1 MERIEGDLSRRG
13 FVGAAFA
20 GAMGIAAASVLSG
33 CSAGGSS
40 AADGDWT
47 ETFDVVVV
55 GSGAGGHAAAI
66 EAAKAGAKVVLLE
79 KENGLG
85 GDSAVCDGIVSG
97 WGTRLAKAQGIDVSP
112 DEIYDWFMAHSEWFG
127 ALDPEVARLN
137 ADKCGETIDWLEEL
151 GVPFEEEVGPR
162 MSYTDLP
169 VVHQI
174 VGKGGAMVNA
184 LTAAAESAGVSI
196 ETKTAVTKLVKDADG
211 RVVGV
216 EAMKGR
222 EPVRIKAEKGVVL
235 ATGGYSG
242 STDMLVAL
250 CPANKNLKAS
260 GAAGLTGDGLTMASD
275 AGVFTTR
282 TSWQPLMSPVAG
294 AATKSP
300 VLIDYSERLNGLLL
314 DENGER
320 FCNEGRQYFGRAL
333 AIDVLAKQ
341 NEQDGKEV
349 VLMIPT
355 TPELEKLLSV
365 REIVWPC
372 GDTVEEVAEQVGL
385 DPAKVKATVER
396 YNGFVEAG
404 LDEDFG
410 RSGEHLVPMTGPF
423 YTAPVTVSTSMTIG
437 GVKINT
443 NGEALKLASSG
454 KGDVTLEPVPGLY
467 ATGEVCEWN
476 CASGWT
482 VLSAVTI
489 GRIAGQNAAAEG
501 SAS

>member
-1 MERIEGDLSRRG
+1 
-13 FVGAAFA
+13 
-20 GAMGIAAASVLSG
+20 
-33 CSAGGSS
+33 
-40 AADGDWT
+40 
-47 ETFDVVVV
+47 
-55 GSGAGGHAAAI
+55 
-66 EAAKAGAKVVLLE
+66 
-79 KENGLG
+79 
-85 GDSAVCDGIVSG
+85 
-97 WGTRLAKAQGIDVSP
+97 
-112 DEIYDWFMAHSEWFG
+112 
-127 ALDPEVARLN
+127 
-137 ADKCGETIDWLEEL
+137 
-151 GVPFEEEVGPR
+151 
-162 MSYTDLP
+162 
-169 VVHQI
+169 
-174 VGKGGAMVNA
+174 
-184 LTAAAESAGVSI
+184 
-196 ETKTAVTKLVKDADG
+196 
-211 RVVGV
+211 
-216 EAMKGR
+216 
-222 EPVRIKAEKGVVL
+222 
-235 ATGGYSG
+235 
-242 STDMLVAL
+242 
-250 CPANKNLKAS
+250 
-260 GAAGLTGDGLTMASD
+260 MASD

-423 YTAPVTVSTSMTIG
+423 YAAPVTVSTSMTIG

>member
-1 MERIEGDLSRRG
+1 MIFL
-13 FVGAAFA
+13 FA
-20 GAMGIAAASVLSG
+20 RNYII
-33 CSAGGSS
+33 C
-40 AADGDWT
+40 
-47 ETFDVVVV
+47 
-55 GSGAGGHAAAI
+55 
-66 EAAKAGAKVVLLE
+66 
-79 KENGLG
+79 
-85 GDSAVCDGIVSG
+85 
-97 WGTRLAKAQGIDVSP
+97 
-112 DEIYDWFMAHSEWFG
+112 
-127 ALDPEVARLN
+127 
-137 ADKCGETIDWLEEL
+137 
-151 GVPFEEEVGPR
+151 
-162 MSYTDLP
+162 
-169 VVHQI
+169 
-174 VGKGGAMVNA
+174 
-184 LTAAAESAGVSI
+184 
-196 ETKTAVTKLVKDADG
+196 
-211 RVVGV
+211 
-216 EAMKGR
+216 R

-423 YTAPVTVSTSMTIG
+423 YAAPVTVSTSMTIG

>member
-1 MERIEGDLSRRG
+1 M
-13 FVGAAFA
+13 
-20 GAMGIAAASVLSG
+20 
-33 CSAGGSS
+33 
-40 AADGDWT
+40 
-47 ETFDVVVV
+47 
-55 GSGAGGHAAAI
+55 
-66 EAAKAGAKVVLLE
+66 
-79 KENGLG
+79 
-85 GDSAVCDGIVSG
+85 
-97 WGTRLAKAQGIDVSP
+97 
-112 DEIYDWFMAHSEWFG
+112 
-127 ALDPEVARLN
+127 
-137 ADKCGETIDWLEEL
+137 
-151 GVPFEEEVGPR
+151 
-162 MSYTDLP
+162 
-169 VVHQI
+169 
-174 VGKGGAMVNA
+174 
-184 LTAAAESAGVSI
+184 
-196 ETKTAVTKLVKDADG
+196 
-211 RVVGV
+211 
-216 EAMKGR
+216 
-222 EPVRIKAEKGVVL
+222 
-235 ATGGYSG
+235 
-242 STDMLVAL
+242 
-250 CPANKNLKAS
+250 NL
-260 GAAGLTGDGLTMASD
+260 
-275 AGVFTTR
+275 
-282 TSWQPLMSPVAG
+282 
-294 AATKSP
+294 
-300 VLIDYSERLNGLLL
+300 
-314 DENGER
+314 NGER

-410 RSGEHLVPMTGPF
+410 RSGEHLVPMNGPF
-423 YTAPVTVSTSMTIG
+423 YAAPVTVSTSMTIG